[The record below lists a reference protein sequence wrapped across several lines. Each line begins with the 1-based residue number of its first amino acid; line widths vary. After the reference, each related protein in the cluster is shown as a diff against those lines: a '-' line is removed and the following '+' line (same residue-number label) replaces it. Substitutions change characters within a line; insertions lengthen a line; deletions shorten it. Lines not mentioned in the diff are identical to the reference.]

1 MPPPDPH
8 TAPLALV
15 PKKISASNGSSS
27 AFSLTYAEFRSL
39 GFLALN
45 VVTRLVPPTAVTCGL
60 DAGEPIPASIGPQ
73 IGVGG
78 VALKHATAGISKA
91 PQSPDEETKVMPNI
105 FPSMKKSS

>member
-15 PKKISASNGSSS
+15 PKKMSESNGSSS

-39 GFLALN
+39 GFLGLN

-78 VALKHATAGISKA
+78 LALKQAAAGTSNA
-91 PQSPDEETKVMPNI
+91 PQSPDDDTKVMPSAL
-105 FPSMKKSS
+105 PSMKKSS